1 MILLKIL
8 SIYLKEQ
15 NYDVSEVHY
24 MATPVVRSALEQG
37 QIDVYW
43 EYTGTALRLFYNHQA
58 EANPQVAYQLISQ
71 LDHDKGL
78 IWLNMTPANSTYSIL
93 MRRDKADHLGIKSI
107 SDLADYIQREKPDFL
122 FASSAEF
129 HTRVDGLSGLQQK
142 YGFTFRESK
151 TRRMETKLL
160 YNALRE
166 DQFDVV
172 AGIATDG
179 RVDYYDLLELDD
191 DLEFFPAYNGVPVI
205 RQQLLEQNPK
215 LKELINRIPALISNE
230 TLKQLTYQVDVER
243 RDVFEVVRA
252 WLKQNKL
259 L

>member
-151 TRRMETKLL
+151 TRRMEPSCCIML
-160 YNALRE
+160 YVKTSSMLW
-166 DQFDVV
+166 
-172 AGIATDG
+172 
-179 RVDYYDLLELDD
+179 
-191 DLEFFPAYNGVPVI
+191 
-205 RQQLLEQNPK
+205 
-215 LKELINRIPALISNE
+215 PALPLMVVSITTIYLNWTMIWSFFQLITVCRLFVSNCSSR
-230 TLKQLTYQVDVER
+230 T
-243 RDVFEVVRA
+243 
-252 WLKQNKL
+252 QN
-259 L
+259 